1 MPQKKYALEGAPR
14 PIELSPAQ
22 AEALAAG
29 EPLAGLKMFEG
40 GEVQARPRDLSDEDV
55 AALGAGKELNLEA
68 MAQVEDLQ
76 EVQPRPLDLTED
88 DVKTL
93 GAGKELN
100 LEERRPLKANYWRQ

>member
-1 MPQKKYALEGAPR
+1 MPQKKYALEGTPR

-29 EPLAGLKMFEG
+29 EPLAGLRMFEG
-40 GEVQARPRDLSDEDV
+40 GTAQARPRDLTDEDV
-55 AALGAGKELNLEA
+55 ATLSAGKEFNLEE

-76 EVQPRPLDLTED
+76 ESQPRPLDFTDD

-93 GAGKELN
+93 AAGKELN
-100 LEERRPLKANYWRQ
+100 LEERRPLKADYWRQ